1 MTKARFLGIWLDHTN
16 AHLIEYSSDVMTTQ
30 FLHSKFTQQDREEGA
45 RKSEHLMHNK
55 EQHEQAAFYKL
66 LGESIKKYEEVILFG
81 PTDAK
86 VELLNYLRRDHL
98 FEKIRIDLLPSDKLT
113 ENQQH
118 AFVKKHFLKR
128 IFQS

>member
-16 AHLIEYSSDVMTTQ
+16 AHLIEYSADVMTTQ

-55 EQHEQAAFYKL
+55 EQQEQNSFYKI
-66 LGESIKKYEEVILFG
+66 LGEAIKKYEEVILFG

-86 VELLNYLRRDHL
+86 VELLHFLRKDHL
-98 FEKIRIDLLPSDKLT
+98 FQNIKIDLLTSDKLS

-128 IFQS
+128 ILQS